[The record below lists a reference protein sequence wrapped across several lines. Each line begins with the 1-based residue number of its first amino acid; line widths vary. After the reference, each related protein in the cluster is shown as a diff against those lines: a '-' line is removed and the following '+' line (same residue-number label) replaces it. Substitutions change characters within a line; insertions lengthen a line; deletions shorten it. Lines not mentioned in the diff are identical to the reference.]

1 MKEVLIPYVPYPI
14 NPATGLP
21 TETKLKPLD
30 RKSDLRYNNAVPC
43 VDTGLQVLCEFFCFL
58 QLRG

>member
-43 VDTGLQVLCEFFCFL
+43 VDTGLQVTVI
-58 QLRG
+58 

>member
-30 RKSDLRYNNAVPC
+30 RKSDL
-43 VDTGLQVLCEFFCFL
+43 DTGLQVTVI
-58 QLRG
+58 